1 MPATRSTSSSARAAL
16 IAIVCGGLVMGLA
29 LGVRHVQ
36 GLFLVPMTQA
46 RGWPREV
53 FGFAIAMQNL
63 CWGLSQPFV
72 GMIADRFGAARV
84 IAAGTLLYLGGLLLM
99 AHATTPAGLVL
110 GGGLVI
116 GIALSCTT
124 FGTIY
129 GAISRIVP
137 PERRSGALGLAGAM
151 GGLGMFVMVP
161 LTQELQAWFGWS
173 GALVL
178 LGVAILALAPAARAL
193 DDAPE
198 KTSASA
204 SGGASQ
210 SMTDAGREAFRHR
223 GFWLLNAGFTA
234 CGFQLA
240 FIAGHLPAYLLD
252 KGLGARDGVAG
263 LAIIALAN
271 VASMACFGSW
281 GGFLRRKYLLSA
293 MYLARPAVIALFL
306 LAPLSPL
313 SVYLFCAAIG
323 FLWLGAVPLTN
334 GLVSGV
340 FGVRY
345 INTLFGFVFFGHQV
359 GAFLGVWLAARVYDA
374 TRSYDL
380 VWYAAMALGVVAAAL
395 HLLIDDQPVMRRA
408 PPQRVPA

>member
-1 MPATRSTSSSARAAL
+1 MTAVRSAPSPARTAL
-16 IAIVCGGLVMGLA
+16 IAVVCGGLVMGLA

-36 GLFLVPMTQA
+36 GLFLVPMTQG

-72 GMIADRFGAARV
+72 GMIADRHGSARV
-84 IAAGTLLYLGGLLLM
+84 IASGTLLYLVGLLLM
-99 AHATTPAGLVL
+99 AHATTPVGLVL

-116 GIALSCTT
+116 GVALSCTT
-124 FGTIY
+124 FGTVY
-129 GAISRIVP
+129 GAISRLVP
-137 PERRSGALGLAGAM
+137 PARRSRALGLAGSM
-151 GGLGMFVMVP
+151 GGLGMFLMVP

-173 GALVL
+173 TALVL
-178 LGVAILALAPAARAL
+178 LGVAVLALAPAARAL
-193 DDAPE
+193 DDVPAKTAAP
-198 KTSASA
+198 TSDGTA
-204 SGGASQ
+204 Q
-210 SMTDAGREAFRHR
+210 SMSAAVREAFGHR

-252 KGLGARDGVAG
+252 KGLNARDGVVG

-281 GGFLRRKYLLSA
+281 GGVLRRKYLLSA
-293 MYLARPAVIALFL
+293 MYLARPTVIALFL

-313 SVYLFCAAIG
+313 SVDLFCAAIG

-340 FGVRY
+340 FGLRY
-345 INTLFGFVFFGHQV
+345 IGTLFGFVFFGHQV

-380 VWYAAMALGVVAAAL
+380 IWIAAMGLGVLAAAL
-395 HLLIDDQPVMRRA
+395 HLMIDDQPVVRLA
-408 PPQRVPA
+408 PLAGTPA